1 MILKMGHEVKENKTM
16 PKGRA
21 KYFKLSI
28 MFLLLNIDN
37 VVVPVRGFSLR
48 SCRISYSTAICA
60 KSRPSLKAVP
70 KDIPPTVTGL
80 DLSLNKITKIQGSD
94 FKNLPLLTQ
103 LEIDRNMISQIDTGA
118 FANLISLKNLNLN
131 NNKLH
136 ELRADLFDGLGN
148 LTELRIRSN
157 GIKVVASTAF
167 KSLTSLKLLDISFNR
182 LNHLTNVH
190 AIIQHLPNLKDLSIY
205 GNGFTTFN
213 SWELTNS
220 SLGLTSLD
228 VSQNPFG
235 VFNIT
240 TDIFP
245 DLTRFNIGGFH
256 SKQHMKWEVRNTT
269 FPSRVSTL
277 DISGLEL
284 AFGHMKTFLE
294 SVNSSLISMRMNSM
308 KYNLTALINVSCTI
322 PTMSTLQ
329 LRRNKLHFIRSNLF
343 KLCINVT
350 ELDLAES
357 RIKNIHDEAFASMQ
371 GLKILTLSRNA
382 LHSVPAATKYIP
394 TLEELDLSKNN
405 ITTLGCQDFANM
417 TKLKHLR
424 LFNNFI
430 SALNDCVFKDLIQL
444 QVLKLQGN
452 HICKFGGAFKKPN
465 LPNLTQLRLNGNGLT
480 TIQSEAFNGLQSL
493 QMLSLHENKIKNLE
507 DGCFIGL
514 TDLTDLQLQSNN
526 INQSVIRQEVFNHLT
541 NLRRLD
547 LRTNHIRYNYSSA
560 MPNPPFS
567 KLSHLQ
573 ILAIPGQHRRGK
585 SLLPSNLLQGLTNLL
600 VFNTRNTQLLSLSK
614 DMFNHTPQLQILDIS
629 SNDIVDLSPELFFP
643 IQNLKSLYISRI
655 SLRSLDFLKDAGL
668 TKLEFIQA
676 RKNAFSVLSEDEMD
690 PLKALVYLDLQG
702 NSFTCDCDNA
712 WFINWT
718 ENSNKTQVF
727 DAYNFECNYPPDL
740 KGMKLLDFDIRF
752 CKVSTDFICFVS
764 TTCMVLLFMVVSF
777 TYHFLRWQLTY
788 AYYYFLALLFN
799 SKNQNRQA
807 ANLYDAFISY
817 NTHDEPWVIQELLPK
832 LEGEQ
837 GWRLCLHH
845 RDFEPGKPIIENIT
859 DAIYAS
865 RKTICVISRRYLESE
880 WCSRE
885 IQVAS
890 FRLFDE
896 RKDVLILVFLEEIPT
911 YEMSP
916 HHRMR
921 KLLKR
926 QTYLSWPE
934 GREHTEVFWEK
945 LRKALRAEEEG
956 LYEDRLLLTVMD

>member
-1 MILKMGHEVKENKTM
+1 M

-28 MFLLLNIDN
+28 IFLLLNIN
-37 VVVPVRGFSLR
+37 NFVVPVTGFFLR

-70 KDIPPTVTGL
+70 KDIPPTVKGL
-80 DLSLNKITKIQGSD
+80 DLSVNKITKIQGSD
-94 FKNLPLLTQ
+94 FENLPLLTQ
-103 LEIDRNMISQIDTGA
+103 LEIDRNRISQIDTGA
-118 FANLISLKNLNLN
+118 FANLISLKKLNLN

-136 ELRADLFDGLGN
+136 ELRADLFDGLRN

-157 GIKVVASTAF
+157 GIKVVASTSF

-205 GNGFTTFN
+205 KNGFTTFN
-213 SWELTNS
+213 SWELTNG

-240 TDIFP
+240 TNIFP
-245 DLTRFNIGGFH
+245 NLTRFNIGGFH

-294 SVNSSLISMRMNSM
+294 SVNSSLISMRMNAM
-308 KYNLTALINVSCTI
+308 KYNLTGLINISCTI

-329 LRRNKLHFIRSNLF
+329 LRHNKLHFIRSNFF

-357 RIKNIHDEAFASMQ
+357 RIKSIQDEAFASMK
-371 GLKILTLSRNA
+371 GLKILTLSRNT
-382 LHSVPAATKYIP
+382 LHSVPAAIKYIP

-405 ITTLGCQDFANM
+405 ITTLGCQDFVNT

-430 SALNDCVFKDLIQL
+430 SALKDCVFKDLIQL

-452 HICKFGGAFKKPN
+452 HICTFGGAFKKPN
-465 LPNLTQLRLNGNGLT
+465 LPNLTQLRLNGNGLH
-480 TIQSEAFNGLQSL
+480 TIESGAFNGLQSL
-493 QMLSLHENKIKNLE
+493 QILSLHENKIEKLK

-526 INQSVIRQEVFNHLT
+526 IKELYIKQEVFNHLT

-547 LRTNHIRYNYSSA
+547 LRTNHIRYNDSSA
-560 MPNPPFS
+560 MHNPPFS

-585 SLLPSNLLQGLTNLL
+585 SLLPSNILQGLTNLL

-614 DMFNHTPQLQILDIS
+614 DMFNHTPQLQTLDIS

-643 IQNLKSLYISRI
+643 IQNLKSLYISRT
-655 SLRSLDFLKDAGL
+655 SLRSLDFLIDAGL
-668 TKLEFIQA
+668 TKMEFMQA
-676 RKNAFSVLSEDEMD
+676 RKNAFSVLSEDVMD
-690 PLKALVYLDLQG
+690 SLKALVYVDLQG

-718 ENSNKTQVF
+718 ENNNKTQVF

-740 KGMKLLDFDIRF
+740 KGMKLMDFDIQF

-764 TTCMVLLFMVVSF
+764 TTCMVLLFMGVSF

-788 AYYYFLALLFN
+788 AYYYFLALLFD

-807 ANLYDAFISY
+807 SNLYDAFISY

-845 RDFEPGKPIIENIT
+845 RDFEPGKPIIDNIT

-911 YEMSP
+911 YQMSP
-916 HHRMR
+916 YYRMR
-921 KLLKR
+921 KLLKK
-926 QTYLSWPE
+926 QTYLSWPQ
-934 GREHTEVFWEK
+934 GQEHTEVFWEK
-945 LRKALRAEEEG
+945 LRKALRAEEK
-956 LYEDRLLLTVMD
+956 LYEDRLLLTVMG

>member
-1 MILKMGHEVKENKTM
+1 MGLEVKEDNTM

-21 KYFKLSI
+21 KYFKLSV
-28 MFLLLNIDN
+28 MFLLLNIN
-37 VVVPVRGFSLR
+37 SFVVPVGGFSLR
-48 SCRISYSTAICA
+48 SCRISYNTAICA
-60 KSRPSLKAVP
+60 KSKPSLKAVP
-70 KDIPPTVTGL
+70 TDIPPTVKGL
-80 DLSLNKITKIQGSD
+80 DLSVNRITKIQGSD

-118 FANLISLKNLNLN
+118 FAHLISLKRLNLN

-136 ELRADLFDGLGN
+136 ELTADLFDGLRN

-157 GIKVVASTAF
+157 GIQVVASTSF
-167 KSLTSLKLLDISFNR
+167 KSLTSLNLLDISFNK

-190 AIIQHLPNLKDLSIY
+190 TIIQHLPNLKDLSIY

-240 TDIFP
+240 TNIFP
-245 DLTRFNIGGFH
+245 SLTRFNIGGFH

-294 SVNSSLISMRMNSM
+294 RVNSSLTSMRMNAM
-308 KYNLTALINVSCTI
+308 KYNLTALINISCTI

-329 LRRNKLHFIRSNLF
+329 LRRNKLHFIHSNFF
-343 KLCINVT
+343 KLCINVK

-371 GLKILTLSRNA
+371 SLKILTLSRNL

-405 ITTLGCQDFANM
+405 ITTLECQDFANM

-424 LFNNFI
+424 LFNNYI
-430 SALNDCVFKDLIQL
+430 SALKDCVFKDLIKL

-452 HICKFGGAFKKPN
+452 HICTFGGAFKKPN
-465 LPNLTQLRLNGNGLT
+465 LPNLTQLRLNGNRLT
-480 TIQSEAFNGLQSL
+480 TIKSGSFNGLQSL
-493 QMLSLHENKIKNLE
+493 QILSLHENKIVTLKH
-507 DGCFIGL
+507 GCFIGL

-526 INQSVIRQEVFNHLT
+526 IIGPDIKQEVFNHLT
-541 NLRRLD
+541 NLRKLD
-547 LRTNHIRYNYSSA
+547 LRTNHIRFNESLL
-560 MPNPPFS
+560 PNPPFS

-573 ILAIPGQHRRGK
+573 ILAIPGQHHRGK
-585 SLLPSNLLQGLTNLL
+585 ALMPSNILQGLTNLS
-600 VFNTRNTQLLSLSK
+600 VFNIRNNQLLSLPK
-614 DMFNHTPQLQILDIS
+614 DMFNHTPQLQKLDIS
-629 SNDIVDLSPELFFP
+629 SNEIMDLSPELFFP
-643 IQNLKSLYISRI
+643 IQNLKSLYISRTN
-655 SLRSLDFLKDAGL
+655 LRSLDFLIDAGL
-668 TKLEFIQA
+668 TKLEFMQA
-676 RKNAFSVLSEDEMD
+676 RKNAYSVISKDVMD
-690 PLKALVYLDLQG
+690 TLKALVYVDFQG

-712 WFINWT
+712 WFINWI
-718 ENSNKTQVF
+718 ENSNRTQVF

-740 KGMKLLDFDIRF
+740 KGMKLLDFDIQP
-752 CKVSTDFICFVS
+752 CTVSTEFICFVS
-764 TTCMVLLFMVVSF
+764 TTCMVLLFMGGSF
-777 TYHFLRWQLTY
+777 IYHFLRWQLTY
-788 AYYYFLALLFN
+788 AYYFLLALLFD
-799 SKNQNRQA
+799 SKNQNRQTG
-807 ANLYDAFISY
+807 NLYDAFISY

-845 RDFEPGKPIIENIT
+845 RDFKPGKPIIDNIT

-916 HHRMR
+916 YYRMR

-926 QTYLSWPE
+926 QTYLSWPQDQE
-934 GREHTEVFWEK
+934 QTKVFWEK
-945 LRKALRAEEEG
+945 LRKALRAEEN
-956 LYEDRLLLTVMD
+956 LCEDRLLLNVMD